1 MNKINVFLIN
11 TNRYLFLLI
20 IICFGVVL
28 NIGMSLFVY
37 HFFEVNLGGENETSF
52 FSSLTSE
59 YIMVVFLAPL
69 IETAIFQYLFIVML
83 LKRFIKKVT
92 LNYMLLLIMISS
104 LLFAMIHIYSFF
116 YFLIAFIMGLYLGY
130 ITLLSEFFR
139 EKKINVFISVF
150 LTHSMINL
158 VAMLLD

>member
-1 MNKINVFLIN
+1 
-11 TNRYLFLLI
+11 
-20 IICFGVVL
+20 
-28 NIGMSLFVY
+28 
-37 HFFEVNLGGENETSF
+37 VNLGGENETSF